1 MTTMPPPQGGT
12 QLLPHPRLSLVL
24 FAVWMLASNVSS
36 VGTAVMAA
44 VVAWGVPW
52 LTRSFWPGAPRPRH
66 PWLALVLLFI
76 FLGDIIVANFS
87 VALRVIRSNDRL
99 RPVFVELPL
108 DLEDEFGITILASM
122 ITLTPGTVSADV
134 SPDRKHLFVH
144 VLDCDDPQEVVD
156 TIKRRYEARLV
167 RILQW

>member
-1 MTTMPPPQGGT
+1 MSK
-12 QLLPHPRLSLVL
+12 LFPHPRFSLVL
-24 FAVWMLASNVSS
+24 FVVWMLASNVLS
-36 VGTAVMAA
+36 VGAAVMA
-44 VVAWGVPW
+44 VVIAWAIPW

-66 PWLALVLLFI
+66 PFLALWLLLVF
-76 FLGDIIVANFS
+76 FYDIVVANFS

-99 RPVFVELPL
+99 RPVFVEVPL
-108 DLEDEFGITILASM
+108 DLTDDFGITILASM

-134 SPDRKHLFVH
+134 SPDKAHLFVH
-144 VLDCDDPQEVVD
+144 VLDTDDPQDIVD